1 MGGMY
6 WRECFGRNV
15 EFGIQR
21 CSLVFWGPDH
31 HTAQMLV
38 DLGPNVYMDEFE
50 TPFLLASASFY
61 KLEAQEFISSCTCP
75 EYLARTEKRLTEES
89 DRVRNY
95 LDPITETKIIRVVE
109 VELVQQQV
117 RCRAGAGGAV
127 KQTS

>member
-61 KLEAQEFISSCTCP
+61 KVGCPAFCLREAWAEIFPFEQKE
-75 EYLARTEKRLTEES
+75 RTGLQ
-89 DRVRNY
+89 RV
-95 LDPITETKIIRVVE
+95 PW
-109 VELVQQQV
+109 
-117 RCRAGAGGAV
+117 GGVSAFCAAALSALCHTLCCA
-127 KQTS
+127 KSW